1 MPPCA
6 TRKSAKLREAEEH
19 EDIQTRAANVKR
31 PRGRPRKNALPD
43 PSLNLI
49 PEVTTRQTEGMTNK
63 RVRRAASADDEAP
76 GDKSIYDVALASGLE
91 VPYEDDTYEYV
102 ETPNSP
108 DKTKPPGIGN
118 AKTCQISI
126 EDDGLNISMSF
137 ERAKAWGLVTS
148 TPQRETEQDIFNL
161 DVQLSDGF
169 RSCSLE
175 INSGMTLV
183 DLLNAVVDRLGGRSI
198 IEGLSYESTSW
209 SRKIGINKFVP
220 HFLDS
225 QMEVDK
231 LFNRVREY
239 REEQKQLKKKDIN
252 PDITLIAKVSG
263 KSTTQKRGD
272 INQVQDALQSAQV
285 EYDNQIEQISR
296 KITMNFKCDKHS
308 RILCGRIRNSNDHI
322 PYTNADLLEHAK
334 MIHKGIP
341 GATVHEVPES
351 LKILD
356 WKKGK
361 QQTSLATPEN
371 VATISTV
378 PITQPTTAMEAAE
391 KLPLSTLPSGLCPAR
406 NFLLASNWLRS
417 FSKDL
422 ERGRDGFD
430 YESLLPLFENN
441 GIVRL
446 DDVGDLKRQG
456 IEDLAR
462 EANIKL
468 NVGLVNCI
476 IRYASED
483 IEQINRTSGW

>member
-1 MPPCA
+1 MPPCT
-6 TRKSAKLREAEEH
+6 TRKSVKLREAEEH
-19 EDIQTRAANVKR
+19 KDIRTRAANVKR

-91 VPYEDDTYEYV
+91 VPYEDNTYEYV
-102 ETPNSP
+102 ETPDSP
-108 DKTKPPGIGN
+108 DKTKPPGDEN
-118 AKTCQISI
+118 V
-126 EDDGLNISMSF
+126 F
-137 ERAKAWGLVTS
+137 EI
-148 TPQRETEQDIFNL
+148 PEQDIFNL
-161 DVQLSDGF
+161 NVQLSDGF
-169 RSCSLE
+169 GSRSLE

-209 SRKIGINKFVP
+209 SRKIGTNKFVP

-231 LFNRVREY
+231 LFNHVREY
-239 REEQKQLKKKDIN
+239 QEEQKQLKKKKDIN
-252 PDITLIAKVSG
+252 PDITLIVTTQAQAKASG

-272 INQVQDALQSAQV
+272 INQVQDALQSARV

-296 KITMNFKCDKHS
+296 KIIMNFKCDKHGG
-308 RILCGRIRNSNDHI
+308 ILCGCIRNSNDHI
-322 PYTNADLLEHAK
+322 PYINADLLEHAK
-334 MIHKGIP
+334 MIIRIP

-371 VATISTV
+371 VAAISTI
-378 PITQPTTAMEAAE
+378 PITQPTTAMEATE
-391 KLPLSTLPSGLCPAR
+391 KLPRSTLPSGPHPAR
-406 NFLLASNWLRS
+406 NFPLASNWLQS
-417 FSKDL
+417 FSEDL
-422 ERGRDGFD
+422 ERGRNGFD

-446 DDVGDLKRQG
+446 DDVGDLKRRG
-456 IEDLAR
+456 IEDLAHK
-462 EANIKL
+462 ANIKL
-468 NVGLVNCI
+468 NVGLVNRI
-476 IRYASED
+476 IRYASKD